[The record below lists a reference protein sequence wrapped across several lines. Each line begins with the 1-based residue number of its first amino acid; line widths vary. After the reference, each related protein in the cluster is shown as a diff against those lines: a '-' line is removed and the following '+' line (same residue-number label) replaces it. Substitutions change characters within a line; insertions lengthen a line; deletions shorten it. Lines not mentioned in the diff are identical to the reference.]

1 LRNLKILLKFS
12 NWYFNYFFS
21 TVIGATTPATRNNN
35 GKINNYKQPTA
46 AATQQQYL
54 FTITA
59 AKATSIFIVQK
70 HKQLLR
76 VI

>member
-1 LRNLKILLKFS
+1 LRNLKILLKIS
-12 NWYFNYFFS
+12 NWHFNYFIS
-21 TVIGATTPATRNNN
+21 TAAGATTHNNN

-46 AATQQQYL
+46 EATQQQYL

-70 HKQLLR
+70 HQQLLR
-76 VI
+76 VV

>member
-1 LRNLKILLKFS
+1 VRNLKILLKFS
-12 NWYFNYFFS
+12 NWHFNYFIS
-21 TVIGATTPATRNNN
+21 TATCNNN

-70 HKQLLR
+70 H
-76 VI
+76 